1 MRFQE
6 RNRSLVLCNPVYTGE
21 VGNKELDRN
30 GVLAYEDLS
39 LANSNSTSHHQ
50 TVTTSH
56 VSQDTNTDVEQSSSI
71 IDLNSSVSD
80 NPSQKLCKAL
90 IHEHY
95 EMQEIPPESALSSN
109 RSNTDRKV
117 NADIVVVPTDPV
129 TGYSVLVR
137 PDKVKQSSSQVEPYE
152 SIRVSD
158 PEPTFRKPRTDKV
171 KQHQEKSSNLTAQ
184 SLLQSIYQTP
194 SPEPSVSRVPS
205 PQDTSR
211 QTNCDAIYCDSSIPE
226 TEGYTLLQDG
236 RPQIHSEHGP
246 AYDTVYLPTIKIR
259 GNKMQSETKHSDCSP
274 GLSVSEPPV
283 TVNICSSRG
292 LDCSDNSGASHYD
305 TASHGQVFQI
315 VHSSGAVQNV
325 PTDVETGY
333 SSMIRPEKFYPLLGP
348 IPAYNKI
355 KVKLD
360 DDDSKMKS
368 QNDNTSS
375 VPAGE
380 LFQFP
385 PFTAQNVPTNAET
398 GYSSMIRPEKFCPLP
413 GPIPAYNKITV
424 KLDDGDSQMKT
435 KNDNTSSVPAGDLS
449 LSPPCTALRTSSSN
463 NVVDSHISD

>member
-1 MRFQE
+1 M
-6 RNRSLVLCNPVYTGE
+6 YTGE
-21 VGNKELDRN
+21 VDNKELERN

-56 VSQDTNTDVEQSSSI
+56 VSQDTNTDVELSSSI

-90 IHEHY
+90 IHGHY
-95 EMQEIPPESALSSN
+95 EMQEIPSESALTNN
-109 RSNTDRKV
+109 RNDTDCKV
-117 NADIVVVPTDPV
+117 NADIVVIPTDPV

-152 SIRVSD
+152 SIQISD

-171 KQHQEKSSNLTAQ
+171 KQHQEKSSNLTAR
-184 SLLQSIYQTP
+184 SLLQSIYRIS
-194 SPEPSVSRVPS
+194 SPEQSASRVPS
-205 PQDTSR
+205 PQDISR
-211 QTNCDAIYCDSSIPE
+211 HTNCDVMSCDSTIPE
-226 TEGYTLLQDG
+226 TEGYTLLRDG
-236 RPQIHSEHGP
+236 RPQLPSEHGP
-246 AYDTVYLPTIKIR
+246 TYDTVYLPAVKIQR
-259 GNKMQSETKHSDCSP
+259 DKMKLETKYSDCSP
-274 GLSVSEPPV
+274 GLTVSDPPV
-283 TVNICSSRG
+283 TVNSCSSHC
-292 LDCSDNSGASHYD
+292 LDCSDNSRASHYD
-305 TASHGQVFQI
+305 TASHGRVFQT

-325 PTDVETGY
+325 PTDAETGY
-333 SSMIRPEKFYPLLGP
+333 SNMIRPEKFYPLPGP

-380 LFQFP
+380 LSQSP
-385 PFTAQNVPTNAET
+385 PSTAQNVPTNAET
-398 GYSSMIRPEKFCPLP
+398 GYSSMIRPEKFYPLP

-435 KNDNTSSVPAGDLS
+435 KNNNTSSVPAGDLS
-449 LSPPCTALRTSSSN
+449 LSPPCTVLRTSSSD